1 MNKAAANKEIR
12 TILAI
17 ETSCDETAA
26 AVVRDG
32 REILSSVVASQ
43 VDIHKKYGGVVPEIA
58 SRKHTEA
65 IIPIINE
72 AITEADLGLGDI
84 DAIAV
89 TSGPGLLGCL
99 IVGVATAKSAAF
111 GLDVPIIAVD
121 HLEAHISAIHIQHR
135 VPFPF
140 VGLIVSGGHTSL
152 YLVTGHTEFTLIG
165 KTRDDAAGEA
175 LDKAGKLL
183 GLPYPGGVAID
194 KESQNGKRD
203 SINFPRPFLKDP
215 SLDFSFSGVKT
226 SLMNFL
232 RKRKDNGLPPL
243 SDICASY
250 QEAIVETLVGKTL
263 RAAIESGV
271 TSAVISGG
279 VACNSRLREL
289 ARETFE
295 KNGIELFIPSVEYC
309 TDNAAM
315 IGALGY
321 HKLAKGEASELGFS
335 PYSTIRESYSRGGR

>member
-1 MNKAAANKEIR
+1 MNKIAANKEIR
-12 TILAI
+12 TVLAI

-32 REILSSVVASQ
+32 CQILSSIVASQ
-43 VDIHKKYGGVVPEIA
+43 VDIHKKFGGIVPEIA
-58 SRKHTEA
+58 SRMHVEA
-65 IIPIINE
+65 IMPIINE

-99 IVGVATAKSAAF
+99 IVGVATAKSVAF

-121 HLEAHISAIHIQHR
+121 HLEAHIAAIHIEHT

-152 YLVTGHTEFTLIG
+152 YLVTGHAEFERIG

-194 KESQNGKRD
+194 KESQNGKSD

-232 RKRKDNGLPPL
+232 RKSKDNGRPPL
-243 SDICASY
+243 MDICASY

-263 RAAIESGV
+263 RAAIESRV

-289 ARETFE
+289 ASE
-295 KNGIELFIPSVEYC
+295 KFGGEGIALFIPSVEYC

-315 IGALGY
+315 IGVLGY
-321 HKLAKGEASELGFS
+321 HKLAKGETSEMGFS
-335 PYSTIRESYSRGGR
+335 PYSTSRESYSRGGR